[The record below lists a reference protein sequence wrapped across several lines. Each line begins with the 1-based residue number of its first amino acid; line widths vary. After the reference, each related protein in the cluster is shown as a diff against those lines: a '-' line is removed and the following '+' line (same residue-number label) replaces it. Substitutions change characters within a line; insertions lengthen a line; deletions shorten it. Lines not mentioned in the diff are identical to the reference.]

1 MLNLAD
7 YLDCMPL
14 SQIVHLTANKTSSCS
29 AKNAGSNL
37 IHELEFALP
46 SAISPLNFAGDYLAS
61 PYNVLC

>member
-14 SQIVHLTANKTSSCS
+14 SQIVHLAANKTSCS

-37 IHELEFALP
+37 IHELELALP
-46 SAISPLNFAGDYLAS
+46 SAISPLNFGSDYLAS